1 MSKNFKKYF
10 KKHLHFDEITLWL
23 NNNAYLTTKDL
34 QSILPREQVI
44 ILLSGYPV
52 QTGII

>member
-23 NNNAYLTTKDL
+23 KKFLLYFTKPKNLNPNNL
-34 QSILPREQVI
+34 
-44 ILLSGYPV
+44 
-52 QTGII
+52 

>member
-23 NNNAYLTTKDL
+23 NMNIYIFKRLNT
-34 QSILPREQVI
+34 
-44 ILLSGYPV
+44 
-52 QTGII
+52 